1 MDTSFERSPNTTDEW
16 YTPKTIIDAL
26 GHFDLDPCAPCNR
39 LWDTATRHITPTE
52 DGLKA
57 DWGGKRV
64 WLNPPYSRPLVERF
78 IKKMVNNNNGIA
90 LLFSRCDSKMFQDLI
105 FPNATA
111 LLFIRG
117 RIKFYRPDGT
127 QGGSSGCGSVL
138 VSFGGNN
145 AEALRNSSISGR
157 YIQLK

>member
-1 MDTSFERSPNTTDEW
+1 M
-16 YTPKTIIDAL
+16 
-26 GHFDLDPCAPCNR
+26 
-39 LWDTATRHITPTE
+39 
-52 DGLKA
+52 
-57 DWGGKRV
+57 

-145 AEALRNSSISGR
+145 AEALRNSSISGK

>member
-1 MDTSFERSPNTTDEW
+1 MDTSFERTTNSTDEW
-16 YTPKTIIDAL
+16 YTPKEIVDAL
-26 GHFDLDPCAPCNR
+26 GNFELDPCSPCNR
-39 LWDTATRHITPTE
+39 LWDTAKQHITPNE

-57 DWGGKRV
+57 NWGGARV

-78 IKKMVNNNNGIA
+78 IEKMVDNNNGIA

-117 RIKFYRPDGT
+117 RVKFYRPDGT

-138 VSFGGNN
+138 VSFGSNN
-145 AEALRNSSISGR
+145 AEVLKHSGISGK